1 MRMLKDIIDWWCLG
15 CGTQSTHA
23 GLIFAT
29 TTLPLS
35 AWEIRGPTPSFSE
48 TALIPDRGPDT
59 RKHKPPPDP
68 AQLALLAYWA
78 KELYGMQSYP
88 VAAAAAYFGVD
99 GKTIRNCLLLAQ
111 RTRYVRY
118 REGDATYRVSPAAAA
133 EIARLRA
140 KRKKEDAAPDPARN
154 NHLVARRERDQARL
168 RRLAEAARFSSHQS

>member
-1 MRMLKDIIDWWCLG
+1 MRMLKDILDWWCLG
-15 CGTQSTHA
+15 CGSQHRHA

-29 TTLPLS
+29 TNLPLS

-48 TALIPDRGPDT
+48 TGIIPDRGPDT

-78 KELYGMQSYP
+78 KQLYGMPDYP
-88 VAAAAAYFGVD
+88 AAAAAAYFGVD
-99 GKTIRNCLLLAQ
+99 GKTIRNCLDLAK
-111 RTRYVRY
+111 RTGYVRY
-118 REGDATYRVSPAAAA
+118 RGQDHTYRVSPAAEA

-140 KRKKEDAAPDPARN
+140 KRAKEDPQTDTTRN
-154 NHLVARRERDQARL
+154 NTVLARRQRDQARL